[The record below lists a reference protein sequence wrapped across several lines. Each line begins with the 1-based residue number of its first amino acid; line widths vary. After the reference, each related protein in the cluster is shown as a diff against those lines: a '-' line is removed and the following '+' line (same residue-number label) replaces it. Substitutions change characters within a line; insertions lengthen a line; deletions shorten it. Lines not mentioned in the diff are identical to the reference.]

1 MLLVLLYMAAVAAGA
16 YFNKDFI
23 VANPSKAII
32 LGILALFGL
41 VIVNDI
47 SKIPRRMLARK
58 QLAHLTGE
66 ATGHVTS
73 HYEDTYEVWDEE
85 RGSYDRRSRGTVV
98 SYQFEVNGQTYTGQG
113 YGSWALKDREYQQ
126 VYYDP
131 KNPGDNCTKAHYK
144 NVTQSHLISSLIYM
158 AIAVAIMYGIM
169 QLIIW
174 GMHR

>member
-1 MLLVLLYMAAVAAGA
+1 MLLVLLYFGA
-16 YFNKDFI
+16 IGAWVYFNQAFI
-23 VANPSKAII
+23 AENPTKTIY

-47 SKIPRRMLARK
+47 GNIPKRMRARK

-98 SYQFEVNGQTYTGQG
+98 SYQFQVNGQTYTGQG
-113 YGSWALKDREYQQ
+113 YGSWAAKDREYQQ
-126 VYYDP
+126 IYYDP
-131 KNPGDNCTKAHYK
+131 RNPSDNCTKAHYK
-144 NVTQSHLISSLIYM
+144 KVTQSHLVSSLIYM
-158 AIAVAIMYGIM
+158 AIFVAVLYGIM

-174 GMHR
+174 ATHR